1 MTIKELRV
9 FVAVAQFENITQAAS
24 YLYMSQPQVSLMIKE
39 MEDEIGFPLFTRVKK
54 RIHLSPKGEEF
65 LSYANK
71 VLSTFQEMEDFTRG
85 ERKKKKVVVSSSLSM
100 GEVFLSPLFKP
111 LEECG
116 EYEFTYRIE
125 PGNQVI
131 SNIESGR
138 SDIGFIEG
146 GSYGQDLAAT
156 PLFLDRLVLVSSQD
170 YPIPERISLEQLGDY
185 PLLLRN
191 IGSGTRAIFDSALA
205 SKSVRLSIK
214 AESVSNLA
222 LAEMAKNGFGVAV
235 VPFAF
240 AKKSIDNGE
249 LKTSEIEGISF
260 ERTFT
265 LIMRKTA
272 LYPELSKMIVQSLSK
287 TK

>member
-1 MTIKELRV
+1 MTIKDLRV

-85 ERKKKKVVVSSSLSM
+85 EQKKKRVVVSSSLSM

-111 LEECG
+111 FEETG

-125 PGNQVI
+125 PGDQVVN
-131 SNIESGR
+131 NIESGR

-146 GSYGQDLAAT
+146 GSYGHDLDAT
-156 PLFLDRLVLVSSQD
+156 PLFLDRLVLVSSQN
-170 YPIPERISLEQLGDY
+170 YPIPERLSLEELGNY

-191 IGSGTRAIFDSALA
+191 LGSGTRAIFDSALA
-205 SKSVRLSIK
+205 SKSVRLYIK

-222 LAEMAKNGFGVAV
+222 LTEMAKNGFGIAV

-240 AKKSIDNGE
+240 AKKSIDDGQ
-249 LKTSEIEGISF
+249 LKTSEIEGVSF

-265 LIMRKTA
+265 LIMRKKA

-287 TK
+287 KK

>member
-1 MTIKELRV
+1 M

-39 MEDEIGFPLFTRVKK
+39 MEDEIGFPLFTRAKK

-71 VLSTFQEMEDFTRG
+71 ALSTFQEMEDFTRG
-85 ERKKKKVVVSSSLSM
+85 EQKKKRVVISSSLSM

-111 LEECG
+111 FEETG

-125 PGNQVI
+125 PGDQVVN
-131 SNIESGR
+131 NIESGR

-146 GSYGQDLAAT
+146 GSYGQDLDAT
-156 PLFLDRLVLVSSQD
+156 PLFLDRLVLVSSQN
-170 YPIPERISLEQLGDY
+170 YPIPERLFLEELGNY

-191 IGSGTRAIFDSALA
+191 LGSGTRAIFDSALA
-205 SKSVRLSIK
+205 SKSVRLYIK
-214 AESVSNLA
+214 AESASNLA
-222 LAEMAKNGFGVAV
+222 LTEMAKNGFGVAV

-240 AKKSIDNGE
+240 AKKSIDDGQ
-249 LKTSEIEGISF
+249 LKTSEIEGVSF

-265 LIMRKTA
+265 LIMRKKA

-287 TK
+287 KK